1 VSYPGPLIR
10 VPGSKLPPLSRE
22 HVVRVRLT
30 WMSGEEK
37 LLVVAVDCDSINVVV
52 AGQVVVVSVESAS
65 ASERGGE

>member
-1 VSYPGPLIR
+1 VEDAVSYPGPLIR

-37 LLVVAVDCDSINVVV
+37 LLVVA
-52 AGQVVVVSVESAS
+52 GQVVVVSVESAS